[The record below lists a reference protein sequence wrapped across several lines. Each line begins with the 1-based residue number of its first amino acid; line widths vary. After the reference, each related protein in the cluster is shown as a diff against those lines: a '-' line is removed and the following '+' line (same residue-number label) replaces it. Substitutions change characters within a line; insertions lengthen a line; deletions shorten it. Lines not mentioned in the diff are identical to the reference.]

1 MFFLIELDLAQR
13 WERRR
18 RLAGKCRKIE
28 LLRKFLIGS
37 HLIAMA
43 RKKVRL
49 KDVAEKAGVA
59 VNTASTILNR
69 RPNSWAS
76 KETEER
82 VFEAAKVLG
91 YRPNRAAV
99 ALQAGRFSTIGLLIA
114 DLKNPYFTQF
124 ASLMG
129 AALEEKGYNLVIEN
143 WRNDLERE
151 KKSLEDFVHRDVDG
165 VAVFVSDVDAHREFL
180 EHQSKLGFPIVAYA
194 MPGAGSAYVDM
205 VIPNFEVGLSQAA
218 ENLHELGHRNFVFLS
233 ARSEGQRVGMRP
245 ALFRD
250 AIAKLDGQ
258 SQVEVVSCGPSI
270 DDAREVGLR
279 ILAGDERPSAVVALN
294 DFTALGIMR
303 AAKELGLRIPED
315 LSVVGIDGV
324 PLGAQLMIS
333 LSTVAQPLVEMAAT
347 TVEMLISRIEGE
359 EELPPMREEFATS
372 FIKRESIGPAAG
384 SSARA

>member
-1 MFFLIELDLAQR
+1 
-13 WERRR
+13 
-18 RLAGKCRKIE
+18 
-28 LLRKFLIGS
+28 
-37 HLIAMA
+37 MA

-129 AALEEKGYNLVIEN
+129 SALEERGYSLVIEN

-151 KKSLEDFVHRDVDG
+151 KKLLEDFVHRDVDG

-180 EHQSKLGFPIVAYA
+180 EHQVKLGFPMVAYA
-194 MPGAGSAYVDM
+194 MPGAGVAHVDL
-205 VIPNFEVGLSQAA
+205 VIPNFEIGLQQAA
-218 ENLHELGHRNFVFLS
+218 EKLHELGHRKFVFLS

-245 ALFRD
+245 VLFKD
-250 AIAKLDGQ
+250 AIAKLSGE
-258 SQVEVVSCGPSI
+258 SQVEVVACGPTM
-270 DDAREVGLR
+270 DDARAVGLH
-279 ILAGDERPSAVVALN
+279 ILKGDDRPTAVVALN
-294 DFTALGIMR
+294 DYTAVGIMR
-303 AAKELGLRIPED
+303 SAKELGLRIPED

-324 PLGAQLMIS
+324 PIGEQLLVS
-333 LSTVAQPLVEMAAT
+333 LSTVAQPLREMAAK

-359 EELPPMREEFATS
+359 DESPPQREEFPTE
-372 FIKRESIGPAAG
+372 FIQRESIGQVG
-384 SSARA
+384 

>member
-1 MFFLIELDLAQR
+1 
-13 WERRR
+13 
-18 RLAGKCRKIE
+18 
-28 LLRKFLIGS
+28 
-37 HLIAMA
+37 MA

-151 KKSLEDFVHRDVDG
+151 KKLLEDFVHRDVDG
-165 VAVFVSDVDAHREFL
+165 VAAFVSDVGTHQEFL

-194 MPGAGSAYVDM
+194 MPGAGLAHVDL
-205 VIPNFEVGLSQAA
+205 VIPNFEMGLRQAA
-218 ENLHELGHRNFVFLS
+218 EKLHELGHRKFVFLS

-250 AIAKLDGQ
+250 AIASLDAG
-258 SQVEVVSCGPSI
+258 SEVEVIACGPSMEN
-270 DDAREVGLR
+270 AREVGLR
-279 ILAGDERPSAVVALN
+279 VLAGENRPTAVVALN
-294 DFTALGIMR
+294 DFTAVGIMR
-303 AAKELGLRIPED
+303 AATELKLSIPGD

-324 PLGAQLMIS
+324 PLGAQLMVS
-333 LSTVAQPLVEMAAT
+333 LSTVAQPLEKMAAK
-347 TVEMLISRIEGE
+347 TVEMLIARIDGE
-359 EELPPMREEFATS
+359 EDQPQQRAEFPTE
-372 FIKRESIGPAAG
+372 FIARESIGPVR
-384 SSARA
+384 S